1 MGMLDKIREL
11 LGKKKIVEEAKES
24 FLKIKEREERLK
36 ELEKKIEK
44 SKSVESGLAGKLEK
58 EKLEKEKKKLEEEL
72 KKEFI
77 SKKVSV
83 EKGKSKLNFYLCLS
97 LPLFSIIFFFVSPLL
112 GIFLFFL
119 LLPISISFLLPLDS
133 EKKAGVALLLG
144 LILSSIFFFISH
156 SFILSGILFG
166 LILFSISSIYKEATF
181 GGLPLMYKVER
192 GVLPDGRIVTK
203 VKMGII
209 PWLTCIVFAIVIP
222 YLIHWGFFSYFESL
236 LSSFGMNIPILAAYF
251 VVGIVVFSFCI
262 TTFSSG
268 KFWGPT
274 ISLVLLSIGIWLGGL
289 LFGTLHSFEKVY
301 EFSSAV
307 GNLLGLPESTQL
319 GISNFMIGMRCTFAT
334 ALLGSPPPECLS
346 LNSQKKEPLFYG
358 KKLYDVFE
366 VKIGYKRGNRYEI
379 PEIVTSDKKPVN
391 IQIPI
396 YFFNKNPL
404 GTKPLSFKVEKV
416 WIEKNGNETDK
427 SWILTPENREKCKIK
442 GEYLTCRYIENAN
455 GDSYEFKASI
465 DESIFEWNEI
475 YPSEGDFEGKIAT
488 LKIER
493 LPTRVFYGK
502 EILAEIRIHVI
513 CSVKYNLSHSTNL
526 IWVKDR
532 EFKSLIQ
539 SFETTTIPPSNGPL
553 DLILSFEPKIFEGKR
568 DGNLL
573 IWIKDKGKG
582 EVKGKDLKVAI
593 KYYPNLISSIECYG
607 KYEKE
612 IEMSLLGKESYR
624 SCRVWLSEE
633 ISSYPLKVIRFEG
646 KVEGGYTYLYD
657 FSESKEVS
665 GFI

>member
-1 MGMLDKIREL
+1 MQFNSLISSAILFGAVIFADPIIFPKSEIA
-11 LGKKKIVEEAKES
+11 KKLIYIKEQKRLPDGTIVEV
-24 FLKIKEREERLK
+24 
-36 ELEKKIEK
+36 KKP
-44 SKSVESGLAGKLEK
+44 G
-58 EKLEKEKKKLEEEL
+58 
-72 KKEFI
+72 
-77 SKKVSV
+77 
-83 EKGKSKLNFYLCLS
+83 
-97 LPLFSIIFFFVSPLL
+97 IIPYLL
-112 GIFLFFL
+112 GIFFAFAIPWMINTGYFSYIENVINALGFGVPVTVL
-119 LLPISISFLLPLDS
+119 LLALGAFIFFVYIGGVSKGKFWSTTISFL
-133 EKKAGVALLLG
+133 
-144 LILSSIFFFISH
+144 
-156 SFILSGILFG
+156 GI
-166 LILFSISSIYKEATF
+166 
-181 GGLPLMYKVER
+181 
-192 GVLPDGRIVTK
+192 
-203 VKMGII
+203 
-209 PWLTCIVFAIVIP
+209 
-222 YLIHWGFFSYFESL
+222 
-236 LSSFGMNIPILAAYF
+236 
-251 VVGIVVFSFCI
+251 
-262 TTFSSG
+262 
-268 KFWGPT
+268 
-274 ISLVLLSIGIWLGGL
+274 LVLLFVLSPLIGSIQSPEMIN
-289 LFGTLHSFEKVY
+289 
-301 EFSSAV
+301 EFSSRV
-307 GNLLGLPESTQL
+307 GSLVGLSQSQQQVLSRGLLG
-319 GISNFMIGMRCTFAT
+319 IRCTFAT
-334 ALLGSPPPECLS
+334 AMLGSPPPECLS
-346 LNSQKKEPLFYG
+346 LNSQKKEPLLYG

-366 VKIGYKRGNRYEI
+366 AKIGYKRGNRYEI
-379 PEIVTSDKKPVN
+379 PEIVTSDEEPVN

-427 SWILTPENREKCKIK
+427 SWILTPENSEKCEIS
-442 GEYLTCRYIENAN
+442 GENLTCRYIENAN

-607 KYEKE
+607 KYEKK